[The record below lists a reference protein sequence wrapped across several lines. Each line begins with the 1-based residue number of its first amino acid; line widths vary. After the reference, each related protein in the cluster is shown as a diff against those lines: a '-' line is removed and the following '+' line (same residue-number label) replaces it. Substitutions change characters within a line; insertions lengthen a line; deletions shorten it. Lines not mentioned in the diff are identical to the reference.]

1 MNGDAILLLSG
12 AMSLFVLASLPLKIA
27 MPNPA
32 SDDQKSVTKKH
43 RLSHIVAK
51 LLSQWLAN
59 FHEMLDASDEL
70 DDNPE
75 MRLSLMQAFL
85 GVANSILIFLAG
97 LVSFVS
103 LFVSPIS
110 DLVTK
115 NRQLANKIERLEQLE
130 QQNKCSV
137 DSSGDPPQ

>member
-1 MNGDAILLLSG
+1 
-12 AMSLFVLASLPLKIA
+12 
-27 MPNPA
+27 
-32 SDDQKSVTKKH
+32 
-43 RLSHIVAK
+43 
-51 LLSQWLAN
+51 
-59 FHEMLDASDEL
+59 MLDASDEL